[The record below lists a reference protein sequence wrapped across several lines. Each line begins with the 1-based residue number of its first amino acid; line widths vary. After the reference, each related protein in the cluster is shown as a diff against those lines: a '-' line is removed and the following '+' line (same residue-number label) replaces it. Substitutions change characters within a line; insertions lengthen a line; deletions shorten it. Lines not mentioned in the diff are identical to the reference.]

1 MSYEATLLTREFV
14 THDVQRLLLTRPTAL
29 DWQPG
34 QGIELAISATIWC

>member
-1 MSYEATLLTREFV
+1 MSYEATLLMREFV